1 MESRQGYVRI
11 VPAMGYFHGDFSSK
25 RFSHR
30 NTLESGPWT
39 RLRMESGIT
48 EDMAG
53 NRLAHNINGNDHGE
67 VVTPVQI
74 TMRIGSKDPES

>member
-1 MESRQGYVRI
+1 M
-11 VPAMGYFHGDFSSK
+11 
-25 RFSHR
+25 
-30 NTLESGPWT
+30 
-39 RLRMESGIT
+39 RMESGIT

-53 NRLAHNINGNDHGE
+53 NRLAHNINKNDHGE